1 MKNQIRSLL
10 LAGTVAALGATDFQ
24 INAQDAATPPAPPAP
39 DANRQ
44 RGGPRGNFNMDE
56 FRQRMM
62 ERMRESF
69 DVKEDD
75 AWKLI
80 SERIEKVSEARRATS
95 GGFGG
100 GPGGPPGGGRPGGGG
115 DSGRPSPFGSP
126 NPDAEALRTAIEN
139 KASTEEIKAKL
150 AKLRESRKAAEAKLE
165 QAQKELMEVLTP
177 RQEAVAVMFGLL
189 K

>member
-10 LAGTVAALGATDFQ
+10 LVGAVAALGTTDAQ
-24 INAQDAATPPAPPAP
+24 LHAQDAATTPPAP

-44 RGGPRGNFNMDE
+44 RGQRGNFNMDE

-62 ERMRESF
+62 ERMREQF

-80 SERIEKVSEARRATS
+80 SERITKVTDAQRETRGGF

-100 GPGGPPGGGRPGGGG
+100 GRPPGGGG
-115 DSGRPSPFGSP
+115 DTGGGRAPSGFGGTP
-126 NPDAEALRTAIEN
+126 NPDAEALQKAIEA
-139 KASTEEIKAKL
+139 KASPEEIKAKL

-165 QAQKELMEVLTP
+165 QAQKELVEVLTA